1 MIFQPHKQNTGR
13 WNRRSWSRFVLGTC
27 ILVFILLGIG
37 EGNLCAAH
45 PKVFKESQ
53 VKAVFLYNLIK
64 FVTWPGTENMS
75 RKDPFVIGVLG
86 GDQFGSLL
94 SRVVHG
100 ERTRG
105 REIVVKQYDFPARIQ
120 WPEVDMLFITGG
132 AGIKFDKFTG
142 PAAENNVLTVGEETG
157 FCSRGGMINL
167 VTRGRRILI
176 EVNIGQIRK
185 GGFRVSA
192 QVLKLARIVKSVSG
206 EDQ

>member
-1 MIFQPHKQNTGR
+1 MKKQYKGYIRNL
-13 WNRRSWSRFVLGTC
+13 SDGTVEVVAEVFDDDFDTFMK
-27 ILVFILLGIG
+27 IL
-37 EGNLCAAH
+37 
-45 PKVFKESQ
+45 KE
-53 VKAVFLYNLIK
+53 
-64 FVTWPGTENMS
+64 
-75 RKDPFVIGVLG
+75 
-86 GDQFGSLL
+86 GSLL

-120 WPEVDMLFITGG
+120 WTEVDMLFITGG